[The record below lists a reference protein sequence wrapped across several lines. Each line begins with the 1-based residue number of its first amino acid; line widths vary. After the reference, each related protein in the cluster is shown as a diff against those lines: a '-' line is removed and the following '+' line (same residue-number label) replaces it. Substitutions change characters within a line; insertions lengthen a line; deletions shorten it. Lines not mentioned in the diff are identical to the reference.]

1 MGVLEVAEVEAVVVV
16 VVVEAEAV
24 QAEAPEGRGLPRLS
38 AGQTG
43 VEAARPWIT
52 CQPTRRCQGALRLVQ
67 LLTGAP
73 QTAVLVREDPSRST
87 TQAVAPLLA
96 VSHLHPPANNSPSRL
111 RAGDHTHL
119 QV

>member
-1 MGVLEVAEVEAVVVV
+1 MEVAEEV

-24 QAEAPEGRGLPRLS
+24 QAEAPEGRGLPRPS
-38 AGQTG
+38 VGQTG

-52 CQPTRRCQGALRLVQ
+52 CQPTRRYQGALRLVQ
-67 LLTGAP
+67 PPTGAP
-73 QTAVLVREDPSRST
+73 QTAAVLVREDPSRST

-111 RAGDHTHL
+111 RAGDHTHP